1 MNQSLLKKYKN
12 ELKEHFNLRKK
23 IVLYLNPKN
32 KKEFI
37 YYSNLSNIIL
47 NKIYLKCKYEKKTE
61 ELIKNILKSMNNK
74 NILKKLHEH

>member
-1 MNQSLLKKYKN
+1 MNQSLLKKNKY
-12 ELKEHFNLRKK
+12 ELKEHYNLRKK
-23 IVLYLNPKN
+23 IVFYLNPKN